1 MLSKECCVSLG
12 LVAMLLFQSGFCSR
26 APEREMTPIA
36 IFEGDKSLLIFFNK
50 GISSNFPYEY
60 SQNVLAVPREDGKGS
75 TVLSGIEMNFAL
87 DPVDGHKG
95 VGVKLRD
102 NISDE
107 DEAFIRKRVT
117 ESSGVF
123 RVFHNVTP
131 ESVVT
136 LY

>member
-1 MLSKECCVSLG
+1 
-12 LVAMLLFQSGFCSR
+12 
-26 APEREMTPIA
+26 MTPIA
-36 IFEGDKSLLIFFNK
+36 ISEGDKSLIIFFIRD
-50 GISSNFPYEY
+50 ISPNFPYEF

-75 TVLSGIEMNFAL
+75 TVLNGIEMNFAL
-87 DPVDGHKG
+87 KPVDGHKG

-107 DEAFIRKRVT
+107 DEALIRTKVT
-117 ESSGVF
+117 ESGGVF
-123 RVFHNVTP
+123 RIFHNVTP